1 MAGKELNER
10 TNTKINQGAKG
21 RQALKEGKLVDVYVW
36 KSSTREVVAKI
47 FGFQRRAISQL
58 AFSPKGQKLLTIGKD
73 DHNSVAVYDW
83 ANKAILGSSKVDPA
97 QVFAAAWKSET
108 EFSTCGMK
116 HCKTF
121 TLSGSNLNGKKN
133 SYSSAVGMIAMTSLN
148 YVLNGIMVTG
158 TQDGG
163 LVKWTG
169 STAQK
174 PIKQHT
180 DAIWAIEKGQGN
192 TFVTGGND
200 GKVIVW
206 NQQFS
211 A

>member
-1 MAGKELNER
+1 
-10 TNTKINQGAKG
+10 
-21 RQALKEGKLVDVYVW
+21 
-36 KSSTREVVAKI
+36 
-47 FGFQRRAISQL
+47 
-58 AFSPKGQKLLTIGKD
+58 
-73 DHNSVAVYDW
+73 
-83 ANKAILGSSKVDPA
+83 
-97 QVFAAAWKSET
+97 
-108 EFSTCGMK
+108 MK

-121 TLSGSNLNGKKN
+121 TLSGANLNGKKN

-174 PIKQHT
+174 PIKQHS

-192 TFVTGGND
+192 SFVTGGND
-200 GKVIVW
+200 GKVIIW
-206 NQQFS
+206 NQQFAAQKTFDLKS
-211 A
+211 MVTCR

>member
-1 MAGKELNER
+1 M
-10 TNTKINQGAKG
+10 
-21 RQALKEGKLVDVYVW
+21 
-36 KSSTREVVAKI
+36 
-47 FGFQRRAISQL
+47 
-58 AFSPKGQKLLTIGKD
+58 
-73 DHNSVAVYDW
+73 AVYDW
-83 ANKAILGSSKVDPA
+83 ANQAILGSSKVDPA
-97 QVFAAAWKSET
+97 QVFAAAWKNET

-133 SYSSAVGMIAMTSLN
+133 SYSSSCGMIAMTSLN

-169 STAQK
+169 S
-174 PIKQHT
+174 
-180 DAIWAIEKGQGN
+180 
-192 TFVTGGND
+192 
-200 GKVIVW
+200 
-206 NQQFS
+206 S